1 MNKYWSWINAHESS
15 NGFLNREGERG
26 RKIYKE
32 ETMQKGKKERSLRS
46 LITHCD

>member
-1 MNKYWSWINAHESS
+1 MNAHESS

-32 ETMQKGKKERSLRS
+32 ETMQKEKKKKERSLRS

>member
-15 NGFLNREGERG
+15 NGFLSGEGERG

-32 ETMQKGKKERSLRS
+32 ETMQKEKKRKKS
-46 LITHCD
+46 

>member
-1 MNKYWSWINAHESS
+1 MNAHESS

-32 ETMQKGKKERSLRS
+32 ETMQKEKKKKEVLEV
-46 LITHCD
+46 L

>member
-1 MNKYWSWINAHESS
+1 MNAHESS

-32 ETMQKGKKERSLRS
+32 ETMQKEKKKERSLRS